1 MAAPVLQLRVPEDT
15 LARIDHA
22 RGDDT
27 RSAWLQRLIDREL
40 AGQTATPAAG
50 GPSLAALSADE
61 PGNGALCMGPGCFQ
75 RDTSKYGLRQVP
87 LLPRLPCS
95 PRGARLPAGPA
106 PRHSTPHP
114 PRRGLTASIDSL
126 SRLREHPV

>member
-1 MAAPVLQLRVPEDT
+1 VSNPVLQLRVPEDT

-40 AGQTATPAAG
+40 AGQTAAPAAA
-50 GPSLAALSADE
+50 GPSLAALSAGE
-61 PGNGALCMGPGCFQ
+61 PSHGTLCMGPGCFQ

-87 LLPRLPCS
+87 LCRACRAALEGHVYQRDLPPGAARLMR
-95 PRGARLPAGPA
+95 RGAA
-106 PRHSTPHP
+106 
-114 PRRGLTASIDSL
+114 
-126 SRLREHPV
+126 